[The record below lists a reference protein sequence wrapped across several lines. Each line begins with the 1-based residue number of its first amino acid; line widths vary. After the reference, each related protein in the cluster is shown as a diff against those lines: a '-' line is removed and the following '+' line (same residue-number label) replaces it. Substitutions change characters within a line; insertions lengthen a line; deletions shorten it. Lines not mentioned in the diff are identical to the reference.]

1 MSARCHAL
9 ASTRPRAS
17 LPSVKLR
24 CSGAHHPSRVMNCCS
39 PLWYCMVMEE
49 VDRLA
54 IACYLGGKDVF
65 NQAIADFSA
74 AYADKNERD
83 FGLLE
88 EDATAGRIS
97 VERGL

>member
-1 MSARCHAL
+1 L
-9 ASTRPRAS
+9 
-17 LPSVKLR
+17 
-24 CSGAHHPSRVMNCCS
+24 
-39 PLWYCMVMEE
+39 VMEE

>member
-1 MSARCHAL
+1 
-9 ASTRPRAS
+9 
-17 LPSVKLR
+17 
-24 CSGAHHPSRVMNCCS
+24 
-39 PLWYCMVMEE
+39 MEE

-74 AYADKNERD
+74 AYSDKNERD

-88 EDATAGRIS
+88 EDATAGRIP
-97 VERGL
+97 VQRGL